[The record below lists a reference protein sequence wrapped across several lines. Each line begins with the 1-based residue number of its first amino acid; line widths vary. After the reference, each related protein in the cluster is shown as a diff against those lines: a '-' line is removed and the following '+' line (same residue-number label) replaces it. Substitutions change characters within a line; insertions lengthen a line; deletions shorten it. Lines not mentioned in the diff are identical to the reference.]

1 MKIIRFIE
9 VEGRCLQTIY
19 RKYRHK
25 KCGKPCKWRL
35 PHQIKRARDVAERP
49 VDVRFATTEAERRP
63 RMFESGRARIKKGYP
78 FLDILFLILESAR
91 RDSNPRPQP
100 WQGCTPPTEPL
111 AHNQIGVTGF
121 EPATSWS
128 QTRRSSQAEPHPVFY
143 CSTYL
148 QNHTLNNYPSN
159 NLSKRGSIHRLSA
172 YFMSLA
178 SPMPEACQVPA
189 SRCKH
194 LPSVPF
200 HSSAAP

>member
-1 MKIIRFIE
+1 MQAGAYKLSTENTDTKNAETLVKI
-9 VEGRCLQTIY
+9 
-19 RKYRHK
+19 KASAPNK
-25 KCGKPCKWRL
+25 K
-35 PHQIKRARDVAERP
+35 
-49 VDVRFATTEAERRP
+49 
-63 RMFESGRARIKKGYP
+63 
-78 FLDILFLILESAR
+78 SAR

-128 QTRRSSQAEPHPVFY
+128 QTRRSSQAEPHPVSNY
-143 CSTYL
+143 STYP
-148 QNHTLNNYPSN
+148 QNHTLKIYSSVFTTYNH
-159 NLSKRGSIHRLSA
+159 GVTHRLSA
-172 YFMSLA
+172 YFVTLA
-178 SPMPEACQVPA
+178 SPMSEARQVPA